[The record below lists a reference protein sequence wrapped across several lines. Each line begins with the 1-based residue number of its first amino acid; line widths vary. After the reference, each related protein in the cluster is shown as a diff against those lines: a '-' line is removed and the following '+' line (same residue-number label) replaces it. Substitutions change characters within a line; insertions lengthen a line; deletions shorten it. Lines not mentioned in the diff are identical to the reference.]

1 MRRSLL
7 SISLAFFSIVKTIG
21 ASSPEVVEEVVELA
35 SPPTLLVEEETASIP
50 LIEAA
55 PPIASARDDI
65 LQIAPKEGYTI
76 NYNTLSI
83 IEYIRFASK
92 ICSVNFIFDEIDLN
106 FNVTVVSEGPIT
118 AKNVM
123 ATLVQLLR
131 IHGLSLIE
139 QDNNLVIH
147 KNADVKQI
155 AKLVTDQKGAGD
167 APIITRIFRL
177 KTVKPD
183 SVAAIIRPM
192 ISKESILDVSL
203 DTKQIILTD
212 ITANVDKVALL
223 IENLDM
229 PYANIETQTYETK
242 HNSAE
247 YLIGLATQI
256 MDPIVRGSP
265 FIMVPQPLARKVYI
279 VSTVE
284 LNHKALAVLRQL
296 DVPPK
301 KGAFAA
307 RSFKADN
314 IYVYK
319 VEKAAAESVMRGLH
333 EIAKNLQKAGVT
345 DYDLLEALHSAKLI
359 QETNSILFVASKE
372 SIEKLK
378 EFLPALD
385 ISSQV
390 MDGLGSSFFIFKP
403 QNRGPKEIQIAI
415 HEMAKNLKGTKG
427 VDPALIETMENAKV
441 NPLTNTLFFSGEEH
455 TFSRVKD
462 LLLTIDT
469 PGGSSSRAVGQQQFF
484 IYQILQAQPHAI
496 QASLKHFAEDLK
508 KSHVDADG
516 IIEVI
521 EKMRY
526 VKESHSLLFTG
537 PDAALKRLQEIVP
550 ALDKAIEPAAPIS
563 SQFFVYKP
571 RHQTGEHLI
580 SSLKDMER
588 DLHLGH
594 LADPGLLR
602 SLQSSKWVSS
612 THSLLFTGDPSSL
625 KKIEELL
632 ATLDVSPAASQR
644 SGYFVYKLTNTTT
657 SVLEESIKTLVHN
670 LKHSKSADPNLLHML
685 ESIRYI
691 PGSNSLLL
699 SGNLDT
705 IEEAKML
712 IASYD
717 SATQET
723 SGVNFVLY
731 KLLYANPQKTEKY
744 IEELAANLTKDGANL
759 DLIKALKSGKWM
771 QDSYSFLF
779 SGPDA
784 ALTKVKEILST
795 YDLSSQAQVIP
806 GYFLYRLQNTTGD
819 LVEEDLEG
827 LAKNLKQSG
836 LVDSKLIQVIDT
848 MRYVKETNSILL
860 TGDAKAI
867 EEAKELLAKY
877 DYPRPTA
884 AVPALNQFFLYKP
897 QFLDAAGV
905 QKALFDIG
913 ESLKQSQLADPS
925 FLATIASMKY
935 VPSTNSIIFT
945 GTEEALQKIQTLIKD
960 VDVASSQR
968 AIQHLGKMSFFLYRL
983 MCAPQEQVVGAITKI
998 AADLKKSGTSDKE
1011 FLDALASMKYIVE
1024 TNSLLFTGHE
1034 EALAKVQKLVEKFD
1048 VPGVSNIDGQTGGNC
1063 CPGGPTQYFLYAV
1076 QYLPGPDLIKL
1087 LQDFVEG
1094 VRSSG
1099 LCDPELFQSINS
1111 ARWVEKTR
1119 SLIFTGT
1126 DKSLE
1131 QLKELLKT
1139 LDIAA
1144 NLPRGETSTSEN
1156 PIQGIDNT
1164 GFLVYKLQ
1172 FHKGDEIQ
1180 GALRQIAKDLTISNA
1195 PVNQNLLNAINS
1207 VQWLEVTN
1215 SLLCSGD
1222 EETLAR
1228 LRDLIKSL
1236 DIPLK
1241 QVFIEMLVIETSL
1254 ANSLSFGL
1262 EWGGKYKYRDKFS
1275 GSMNNS
1281 IPSTAT
1287 PPVLDTFSQNLAG
1300 LAAPATPNPQL
1311 IPFNPSGFDLGI
1323 IGEVIRHNGQTY
1335 LTLGSLLNA
1344 LQQDT
1349 ETTIVMN
1356 PKIITQDSKTSSIFV
1371 GQNVPFAGS
1380 FVSNTNANTVST
1392 SNIEYRDIGMNLTVT
1407 PVLGNSDIVTLEIAF
1422 DQSSV
1427 ISGTQNQIAVTSG
1440 TTTTLEGITT
1450 SKTTMETTVH
1460 VPNDNFLILS
1470 GQVTTTQ
1477 SKTSSGLPCLGGL
1490 PVVGALFSTETTS
1503 SSNGNI
1509 VIFLRPHIL
1518 NSLEDMKKISQ
1529 AQEDIFR
1536 EQSGTPF
1543 LEQTFD
1549 EGMELIKTIDD
1560 E

>member
-1 MRRSLL
+1 MKISWTSACLCLLVSSL
-7 SISLAFFSIVKTIG
+7 F
-21 ASSPEVVEEVVELA
+21 SSPVLEEPAKEEVVEQA
-35 SPPTLLVEEETASIP
+35 PTLLAEEPA
-50 LIEAA
+50 LAVQGHL
-55 PPIASARDDI
+55 
-65 LQIAPKEGYTI
+65 LQIPSQEGYTI

-83 IEYIRFASK
+83 VEYIRFASK
-92 ICSVNFIFDEIDLN
+92 ICGVNFIFNEIDLN
-106 FNVTVVSEGPIT
+106 FNVTVVSEGPMT

-131 IHGLSLIE
+131 IHGLTLLE

-147 KNADVKQI
+147 KSADVKQI
-155 AKLVTDQKGAGD
+155 ATLVTDRHGGGD

-177 KTVKPD
+177 KTIKPE

-192 ISKESILDVSL
+192 ISKESILDVSP

-212 ITANVDKVALL
+212 VTANVDKVALL

-229 PYANIETQTYETK
+229 PYANIETETYETK

-247 YLIGLATQI
+247 SLIALATQI

-265 FIMVPQPLARKVYI
+265 FIMVPQPLARKIYI
-279 VSTVE
+279 VSTSD
-284 LNHKALAVLRQL
+284 LNHKALSVLRQL
-296 DVPPK
+296 DIPPK
-301 KGAFAA
+301 KGALAA

-314 IYVYK
+314 IFVYK
-319 VEKAAAESVMRGLH
+319 VEKAGAESVMKGLQ
-333 EIAKNLQKAGVT
+333 EIAKSLQKAGVT
-345 DYDLLEALHSAKLI
+345 DYDLIEALQNAKLVR
-359 QETNSILFVASKE
+359 ETQSILFVASKE

-385 ISSQV
+385 VPSQ
-390 MDGLGSSFFIFKP
+390 
-403 QNRGPKEIQIAI
+403 
-415 HEMAKNLKGTKG
+415 
-427 VDPALIETMENAKV
+427 ALA
-441 NPLTNTLFFSGEEH
+441 
-455 TFSRVKD
+455 KD
-462 LLLTIDT
+462 LLLKGKAARESLGEFD
-469 PGGSSSRAVGQQQFF
+469 QQFF
-484 IYQILQAQPHAI
+484 IYQILQAEPHAI
-496 QASLKHFAEDLK
+496 QASLKQFAEDLK
-508 KSHVDADG
+508 KLHVDADG
-516 IIEVI
+516 IVETIERMKYI
-521 EKMRY
+521 
-526 VKESHSLLFTG
+526 KESNSLLFTG
-537 PDAALKRLQEIVP
+537 SDAALKRLQEIVP
-550 ALDKAIEPAAPIS
+550 VLDKAIDPAAPLS

-571 RHQTGEHLI
+571 RHQTGEHLL
-580 SSLKDMER
+580 SELHNMQR
-588 DLHLGH
+588 DLYSSH

-602 SLQSSKWVSS
+602 SLQSAKWVSS
-612 THSLLFTGDPSSL
+612 THSLLFTGDASSL
-625 KKIEELL
+625 KKVEELL
-632 ATLDVSPAASQR
+632 ATLDVSPSASQR
-644 SGYFVYKLTNTTT
+644 SGYFIYKLTNTTT
-657 SVLEESIKTLVHN
+657 SVMEESIKTLVHN
-670 LKHSKSADPNLLHML
+670 LKHSKVADANLIHVL

-705 IEEAKML
+705 IEEAKTL

-717 SATQET
+717 STSQET
-723 SGVNFVLY
+723 AGGSGFVLY

-744 IEELAANLTKDGANL
+744 IEELAANLAKDGANL
-759 DLIKALKSGKWM
+759 DLIKALKSAKWM

-779 SGPDA
+779 SGSDS

-795 YDLSSQAQVIP
+795 YDLSNQTQVIP

-819 LVEEDLEG
+819 LVEEDLDQ

-836 LVDSKLIQVIDT
+836 LVDSKLVQVIDT

-884 AVPALNQFFLYKP
+884 AVPALSQFFLYKP
-897 QFLDAAGV
+897 QYLDATGI
-905 QKALFDIG
+905 QKALRDIG

-925 FLATIASMKY
+925 FLATIESMKY

-960 VDVASSQR
+960 VDVVSSQR

-983 MCAPQEQVVGAITKI
+983 MCAPHEQVVGAITKI

-1011 FLDALASMKYIVE
+1011 FLDALASMKFIAE

-1048 VPGVSNIDGQTGGNC
+1048 VTGVCNTDGQAGGNC
-1063 CPGGPTQYFLYAV
+1063 CPGPSQYYLYAV
-1076 QYLPGPDLIKL
+1076 QYLQGPDLIKL
-1087 LQDFVEG
+1087 LQDFAEG
-1094 VRSSG
+1094 VKSSG

-1126 DKSLE
+1126 EKSLE

-1144 NLPRGETSTSEN
+1144 NMPHGEVSSAEN

-1180 GALRQIAKDLTISNA
+1180 GALRQIAKDLTLSSA
-1195 PVNQNLLNAINS
+1195 QVNQNLLNAINS

-1241 QVFIEMLVIETSL
+1241 QVFIEMLVIETNL

-1262 EWGGKYKYRDKFS
+1262 EWGGKYKYRNKFS
-1275 GSMNNS
+1275 GSINNL
-1281 IPSTAT
+1281 IPSTAS
-1287 PPVLDTFSQNLAG
+1287 PPTLDTFSQNLNN
-1300 LAAPATPNPQL
+1300 LAAPSTPNPQL
-1311 IPFNPSGFDLGI
+1311 IPFNANGFDLGI
-1323 IGEVIRHNGQTY
+1323 IGEVIRHNGQTF

-1356 PKIITQDSKTSSIFV
+1356 PKILTQDSRTSSIFV
-1371 GQNVPFAGS
+1371 GTNVPFAGS
-1380 FVSNTNANTVST
+1380 FVSNSSANTVST
-1392 SNIEYRDIGMNLTVT
+1392 SNIEYRDIGMNLTIT
-1407 PVLGNSDIVTLEIAF
+1407 PVLGNSDIVTLDIAF

-1427 ISGTQNQIAVTSG
+1427 ISGTENQITVTSG
-1440 TTTTLEGITT
+1440 TTTTLQGITT
-1450 SKTTMETTVH
+1450 SKATMQTTVH
-1460 VPNDNFLILS
+1460 VPDDNFLMLS
-1470 GQVTTTQ
+1470 GQITSTQ
-1477 SKTSSGLPCLGGL
+1477 TKTASGIPCLGGL
-1490 PVVGALFSTETTS
+1490 PIVGAAFSTETTS
-1503 SSNGNI
+1503 NANGNI
-1509 VIFLRPHIL
+1509 VIFIRPHIL
-1518 NSLEDMKKISQ
+1518 NSLEDMKKYSQ
-1529 AQEDIFR
+1529 AQEDLFR
-1536 EQSGTPF
+1536 DQSGTPF
-1543 LEQTFD
+1543 LEQTFE